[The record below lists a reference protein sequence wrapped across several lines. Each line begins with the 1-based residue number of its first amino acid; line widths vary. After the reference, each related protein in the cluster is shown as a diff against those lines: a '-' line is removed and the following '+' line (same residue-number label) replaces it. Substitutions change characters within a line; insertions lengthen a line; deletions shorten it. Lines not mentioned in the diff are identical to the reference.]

1 MKILLTGGAGY
12 IGSHTAV
19 SSVEKGH
26 EIIIFDNLSNSYLST
41 ISNITKILNKDVKF
55 INADLLDFQSLD
67 ETFYKNQIDA
77 VIHFAG
83 YKSVENSVK
92 NPISYYENNLQ
103 SSVNLIKAM
112 DKNNVRRLI
121 FSSSATVYGHPKQLP
136 ITEDHNLKPLN
147 PYGLSKYFV
156 ELMLNSLAL
165 SNKNWSIIS
174 LRYFNPIGSH
184 FSGLLGDKP
193 LGDSNNLIPKILD
206 VVNNKEKF
214 LTIYGK
220 NFETADGTGI
230 RDYIHI
236 MDIAEGHIYALE
248 NLNRIKGYDV
258 FNMGTG
264 KGYSVFEIMRNI
276 EKVFNLEIPFIVS
289 DKRVGDIASCFA
301 DVTKAKNILGWHA
314 KRDLKQM

>member
-103 SSVNLIKAM
+103 SSINLIKAM
-112 DKNNVRRLI
+112 EKN
-121 FSSSATVYGHPKQLP
+121 K
-136 ITEDHNLKPLN
+136 LK
-147 PYGLSKYFV
+147 
-156 ELMLNSLAL
+156 
-165 SNKNWSIIS
+165 
-174 LRYFNPIGSH
+174 IG
-184 FSGLLGDKP
+184 
-193 LGDSNNLIPKILD
+193 I
-206 VVNNKEKF
+206 
-214 LTIYGK
+214 
-220 NFETADGTGI
+220 
-230 RDYIHI
+230 
-236 MDIAEGHIYALE
+236 
-248 NLNRIKGYDV
+248 
-258 FNMGTG
+258 
-264 KGYSVFEIMRNI
+264 
-276 EKVFNLEIPFIVS
+276 
-289 DKRVGDIASCFA
+289 
-301 DVTKAKNILGWHA
+301 
-314 KRDLKQM
+314 